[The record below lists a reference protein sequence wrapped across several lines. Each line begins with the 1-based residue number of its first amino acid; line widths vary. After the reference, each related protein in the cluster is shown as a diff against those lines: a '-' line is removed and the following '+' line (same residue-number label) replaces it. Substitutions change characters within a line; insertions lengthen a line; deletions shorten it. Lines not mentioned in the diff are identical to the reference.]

1 MQPYSSDKQSIPIE
15 NRLNSILDSPLN
27 LINLETL
34 PIFASFIIRIG
45 DREHI
50 QSQFIC
56 SVNWIMLNVVPFA
69 ISSQSILH
77 RFAWIV

>member
-1 MQPYSSDKQSIPIE
+1 MQLRHSDKQSIPIE

-34 PIFASFIIRIG
+34 ATFASFIIRTG

-56 SVNWIMLNVVPFA
+56 SVN
-69 ISSQSILH
+69 
-77 RFAWIV
+77 